1 MRPRPGRRA
10 RHRHRIAHAFGLRA
24 ERIAAAWLLL
34 KGYRILAR
42 RYAVAGG
49 EIDLVALRRDV
60 VAFVEVK
67 ARGSL
72 ESALDTISPTKRRRI
87 ERAVRH
93 WLVRNPWAVGRVLR
107 ADAIFIAPWRRP
119 RHLENAFEL
128 QI

>member
-1 MRPRPGRRA
+1 MRPSARR
-10 RHRHRIAHAFGLRA
+10 RIAHAFGLRA
-24 ERIAAAWLLL
+24 ERIAAAWLML

-60 VAFVEVK
+60 VAFIEVK

-72 ESALDTISPTKRRRI
+72 QTAFETISATKRRRI
-87 ERAVRH
+87 DRAVRH
-93 WLVRNPWAVGRVLR
+93 WLARNPWAVGRVLR
-107 ADAIFIAPWRRP
+107 GDAIFIAPWRRP
-119 RHLENAFEL
+119 RHLQNAFEL